1 MSTEEFIEKAK
12 MVHGDKYDYSKTN
25 YVTNKTKVC
34 INCNIHGEFLQLPS
48 EHLRGKGCKECG
60 RISAS
65 KKQVPSLDSFI
76 KKAKMVHG
84 DKYDYSKAEY
94 IHSHT
99 KICIICPIHGEFWQT
114 PNDHLCGKG
123 CKKCGFDSVSS
134 SKLKTTEQFIK
145 DARKIHG
152 DKYNYSKVEYNGC
165 FDKVCIICPIHGEFW
180 QTPNDHLCGKGCQVC
195 RESKMEMLVE
205 SILEKNNIFF
215 NRQKKFDW
223 LGSQSLDF
231 YLPEYKI
238 GIECQGI
245 QHYKPVSFGSKKY
258 NGDEMLE
265 LNKERDIRKKT
276 LCDEN
281 GIKIIYFSTEV
292 CAFGTIKNENDLLK
306 EIEKYVI

>member
-34 INCNIHGEFLQLPS
+34 INCNIHGEFWQLPS

-99 KICIICPIHGEFWQT
+99 KI
-114 PNDHLCGKG
+114 
-123 CKKCGFDSVSS
+123 
-134 SKLKTTEQFIK
+134 
-145 DARKIHG
+145 
-152 DKYNYSKVEYNGC
+152 
-165 FDKVCIICPIHGEFW
+165 CIICPIHGEFW

-258 NGDEMLE
+258 NGDEMLK